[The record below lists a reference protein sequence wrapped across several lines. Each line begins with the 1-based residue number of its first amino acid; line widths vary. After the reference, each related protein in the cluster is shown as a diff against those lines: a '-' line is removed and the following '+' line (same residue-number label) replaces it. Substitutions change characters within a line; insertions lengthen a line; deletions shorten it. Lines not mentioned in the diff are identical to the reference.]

1 MKRVFVRV
9 FGTLVGMAFSVYGA
23 AVALG
28 LTAGNAIC
36 RTECQ
41 GNASLRILLGEVS
54 ANKVIGGL
62 FFISGLIFIV
72 FVNAQ
77 RRMSP
82 GGSVLPRV
90 RRNRK

>member
-9 FGTLVGMAFSVYGA
+9 FGTLVGMAFSAYGA

-28 LTAGNAIC
+28 LTVGNAIC

-41 GNASLRILLGEVS
+41 GNAPLRIMLGEVA
-54 ANKVIGGL
+54 ANRVIGGIL
-62 FFISGLIFIV
+62 FISGLIFMV

-77 RRMSP
+77 RRISP
-82 GGSVLPRV
+82 GGSAPPRV